1 MVKIVYKIITGLIIA
16 LGLLHTAF
24 TWHNYDEINLDAVW
38 FFCTGV
44 AIILAGFLN
53 IVLVRIGGKDKL
65 ILVLCLITN
74 IFFATLFA
82 LALFLLKQPQVF
94 LGALLFFVATI
105 LAVITSRET

>member
-1 MVKIVYKIITGLIIA
+1 MVRMVYKIITGLIIA

-38 FFCTGV
+38 FFGTGV

-53 IVLVRIGGKDKL
+53 VVLIRVGSKDKL

-74 IFFATLFA
+74 IFFATLFV

-94 LGALLFFVATI
+94 LGSLLFFTAII
-105 LAVITSRET
+105 LSAKTGQQ